1 MKRAVAFMWLAIF
14 AAPMAGAQTSGAY
27 TTLDSIRPPLS
38 LAVPVSLDLRDV
50 AIRDVMNEVARQAH
64 VSIVFEPSLPG
75 MELRVTVRAEDVPG
89 AKIIMRVLVST
100 PIQAMVSAA
109 GTVVLTA
116 KHRMSEETTVV
127 MGETRSTLPLGGVH
141 VQLRG
146 TRFEATSNESG
157 QFNLGRVPPGVY
169 RLAAMHIGFEPVDR
183 AVTIAAGEPKLDIA
197 MIPIA
202 IPLAAVIVTP
212 GYFGM
217 MQTQVTSSQALTR
230 PQIET
235 VPQIGEDVY
244 RAIGRLPGVATT
256 DFSAK
261 FAVRGEPGDE
271 LLVTLD
277 GLPLVEPFHLKDM
290 GDALSIVDLASLG
303 GAELM
308 TGGASA
314 EYGDQ
319 LAGVFQL
326 HTLYPRVDRARTS
339 VGVSLTNFRGMTQG
353 GFASGKGGWLV
364 SGRRGF
370 LDLAFKIANL
380 ADSIYPRYNDVFG
393 KVTYALPHNG
403 GIALHALHAT
413 DVLRYQDAREPRLN
427 SKYFS
432 DYVWATVTAQPA
444 ARVHHESV
452 LWLGSLDWQRVG
464 DGADLNREFP
474 SVHVV
479 DTRGLHTL
487 GIKQDW
493 SVEMGE
499 RALFK
504 FGGDLRRER
513 ASYNY
518 LRRIQRQVVQDHAFV
533 TLLDSAKIDLAPT
546 NDVVEAYVAER
557 LRPVDA
563 LTLEAGVRY
572 DRADATNDAVLG
584 PRINAAWEATSRST
598 LRFSWGDY
606 SQRQSIFALQVQDGV
621 QTFSAAERAKQVV
634 VGWDQ
639 MVGRGLVGRVEAYS
653 RRLSN
658 MRPRYANAT
667 TAIAVFPEI
676 AYDRVYLAPSDGRSQ
691 GVELSLSRPSGSRVD
706 WSASYVISSATEML
720 RGTRVPR
727 ANDQPHAVHLDWS
740 THPTSNKWRLTV
752 SAMWHS
758 GWPYTPDSVRIDTV
772 GTTASTQYAHA
783 TWSAGTLHSG
793 RLPAYQR
800 IDARWTRF
808 FDTRTGR
815 VSLFV
820 DIYNVLNTMNVRDIY
835 TNVNINQLSVRYI
848 DRSREQLPR
857 IPSFGINWEF

>member
-1 MKRAVAFMWLAIF
+1 MKRAVAFIWPLIF
-14 AAPMAGAQTSGAY
+14 AAPMAGAQTSSSY
-27 TTLDSIRPPLS
+27 TTLDSIQPPPS
-38 LAVPVSLDLRDV
+38 LAVPVTLDLRDV
-50 AIRDVMNEVARQAH
+50 AIRDVMNEIARQAH

-75 MELRVTVRAEDVPG
+75 IDRRVSVRAEGVPG
-89 AKIIMRVLVST
+89 ARIIVRVLAST

-116 KHRMSEETTVV
+116 KHGMSEEATIVT
-127 MGETRSTLPLGGVH
+127 GDTRSTLPLGGVH
-141 VQLRG
+141 VMLRD
-146 TRFEATSNESG
+146 TRFEATSNDSG
-157 QFNLGRVPPGVY
+157 HFNLGRVPPGVY
-169 RLAAMHIGFEPVDR
+169 RLAATHIGFEPVDR
-183 AVTIAAGEPKLDIA
+183 TVTVGAGEPRLDVA
-197 MIPIA
+197 MLPIA

-217 MQTQVTSSQALTR
+217 MQAQIASSQALTR

-308 TGGASA
+308 TGGPSA

-339 VGVSLTNFRGMTQG
+339 VGMSLTNFRGMTQG
-353 GFASGKGGWLV
+353 GFAHGKGGWLV

-380 ADSIYPRYNDVFG
+380 ADSIYPRYNDLFG
-393 KVTYALPHNG
+393 KVTYALPRNG
-403 GIALHALHAT
+403 EVALHALHAA
-413 DVLRYQDAREPRLN
+413 DALRYQDSREPRLD
-427 SKYFS
+427 SRYFS

-444 ARVHHESV
+444 SRVHNESV
-452 LWLGSLDWQRVG
+452 LWFGSLDWRRAG

-479 DTRGLHTL
+479 DTRGLHTF
-487 GIKQDW
+487 GIRQDW

-499 RALFK
+499 RTLFK
-504 FGGDLRRER
+504 FGGDLRQER

-518 LRRIQRQVVQDHAFV
+518 ARRIERQVVQDHAFV
-533 TLLDSAKIDLAPT
+533 TLLDSAQIDLAPT
-546 NDVVEAYVAER
+546 NDVVEAYVAQR
-557 LRPVDA
+557 IRPMDSF
-563 LTLEAGVRY
+563 TLEAGVRY
-572 DRADATNDAVLG
+572 DRADATNDAVFG

-621 QTFSAAERAKQVV
+621 QTFSTAERAKQVV

-658 MRPRYANAT
+658 MRPRYANVT
-667 TAIAVFPEI
+667 TALAAFPEI
-676 AYDRVYLAPSDGRSQ
+676 AYDRVYLAPSDGRSH

-706 WSASYVISSATEML
+706 WSASYAISSATEVL
-720 RGTRVPR
+720 RGARVPR
-727 ANDQPHAVHLDWS
+727 ANDQPHTVHLDWS
-740 THPTSNKWRLTV
+740 THPTSNKWRFTV

-772 GTTASTQYAHA
+772 GTTAETQYAHP
-783 TWSAGTLHSG
+783 TWSAGKLYSG

-808 FDTRTGR
+808 FDTRAGR
-815 VSLFV
+815 MSLFLDV
-820 DIYNVLNTMNVRDIY
+820 YNLFNTMNVRDVY
-835 TNVNINQLSVRYI
+835 TNVNINRLSVRYI
-848 DRSREQLPR
+848 NRTREQLPR
-857 IPSFGINWEF
+857 IPSFGANWEF